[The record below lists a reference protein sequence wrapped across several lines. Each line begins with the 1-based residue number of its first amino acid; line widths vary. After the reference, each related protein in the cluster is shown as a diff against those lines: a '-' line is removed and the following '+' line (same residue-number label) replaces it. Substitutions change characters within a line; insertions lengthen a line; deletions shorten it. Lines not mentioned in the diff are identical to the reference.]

1 MPLVSN
7 GVIVSLLMW
16 NVILFELM
24 LFTGLVTAKH
34 WWRKLVVAGVL
45 FHTGIAVFH
54 GLITFMF
61 AMLGAL
67 IHPISVPFDLPEV
80 QAVVEWIRSAVRT
93 EETEELDLPEG
104 PKTT

>member
-1 MPLVSN
+1 M
-7 GVIVSLLMW
+7 
-16 NVILFELM
+16 
-24 LFTGLVTAKH
+24 AKH
-34 WWRKLVVAGVL
+34 WWRKLMVAGVL

-61 AMLGAL
+61 AMPGAL
-67 IHPISVPFDLPEV
+67 VLLLHPISVPFDLPEV

-93 EETEELDLPEG
+93 EETEELDLPEV